1 MAAILSCGNE
11 RMLRRMPHTTASTP
25 GADLSA
31 EHRLV
36 WRRAAILAF
45 ACGVLAAVASSD
57 VLHTALIDVLEAIE
71 ELIAQSPVIG
81 ASLFVVFAALSAM
94 LAFVSI
100 AFIVPVAVFTWGE
113 PLSMLLLW
121 IGWILGGSCSYGI
134 GRFLGRAVVR
144 WLMADAAL
152 HRLENRVQQGSPFG
166 LVILFQLALP
176 SEIPG
181 YLLGLV
187 RYSFPKYLL
196 ALGLAELPYTVATV
210 YLGVNFVER
219 RGGMVLGVGIAIVS
233 LSVAAFYFLRRK
245 FVRLGPGS
253 ITSGVS

>member
-1 MAAILSCGNE
+1 MRAATTIQG
-11 RMLRRMPHTTASTP
+11 RIGTIPHTTTSTP
-25 GADLSA
+25 DADLSA
-31 EHRLV
+31 ERRLV
-36 WRRAAILAF
+36 WRRAAILVF
-45 ACGVLAAVASSD
+45 ACGVLAVLASSD
-57 VLHTALIDVLEAIE
+57 VLHTALIDLLETIE
-71 ELIAQSPVIG
+71 ELIARSPVIG
-81 ASLFVVFAALSAM
+81 ASLFVVFAASSAM

-100 AFIVPVAVFTWGE
+100 AFVVPVAVFTWGE

-121 IGWILGGSCSYGI
+121 TGWILGGSCSYGI
-134 GRFLGRAVVR
+134 GRYLGRAVVR

-152 HRLENRVQQGSPFG
+152 QRLENRVPQGSPLG

-187 RYSFPKYLL
+187 RYSFPRYLL

-210 YLGVNFVER
+210 YLGANLVER
-219 RGGMVLGVGIAIVS
+219 RGDMVLGVGIAIVS

-245 FVRLGPGS
+245 VVRLGPGS
-253 ITSGVS
+253 ITSGVP